1 MSLLPIFLSIPACV
15 VGMPVFLVKARFNLV
30 IPKNSFH
37 ENLTDRPG
45 MPVLLYLFLVV
56 FLRVEVFLVV
66 ETDFFDVD
74 FFLVVDDFTASS
86 CSLSMDEVSRNDIL
100 KGFKDFVA
108 KLQNIFIKQEVFSG
122 FSSLS

>member
-1 MSLLPIFLSIPACV
+1 
-15 VGMPVFLVKARFNLV
+15 
-30 IPKNSFH
+30 
-37 ENLTDRPG
+37 